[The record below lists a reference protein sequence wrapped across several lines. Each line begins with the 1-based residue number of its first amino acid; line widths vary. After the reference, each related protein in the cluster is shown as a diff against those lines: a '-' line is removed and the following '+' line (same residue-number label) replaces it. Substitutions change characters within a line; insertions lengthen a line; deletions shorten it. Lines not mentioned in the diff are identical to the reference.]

1 MFREKY
7 LTYKNLKSM
16 LKNYISR
23 LITVA
28 SCLGLTFLGSAQNAI
43 SVSSEANNVTQN
55 FNTMYDASTSAG
67 TLTLPDGWYIE
78 RQLSAPRTVGAFS
91 NATSE
96 LMYEGGTSLAS
107 NAKNGTWNFGA
118 SDNPSDRAIGGL
130 STTVANG
137 TRCVNLI
144 TLLHNSADKSISKFT
159 LDYDIEKYRKGDN
172 AAGFAVQLFYST
184 DGENWVNAGENFYT
198 LFSPDNETLGA
209 EIVPIETVSIA
220 DKSFMQNVEP
230 NTDIYLAWN
239 ISVASGASPNK
250 AMGLAIDNININ
262 VEYKNDDSNYIY
274 VEDVTGWNALT
285 LYATGDNELFGTFPG
300 STASSS
306 TVVNGVTY
314 KVFEYAGAGNYSLQI
329 TNNGAGKSLPEFA
342 FTGGRDY
349 YLCATSDA
357 ITEIADPSS
366 YTGWVDPSRPPF
378 VSSGIYLRG
387 EVNSW
392 GASADWEFS
401 NEGDNTYVL
410 YDKTISGTLKIAD
423 ANWSS
428 ACNYGSNGSTLLMD
442 TPYTLVS
449 GTDSNIS
456 CGSNTYACSRIV
468 LSIVNGTATLLL
480 ESNDDASDLS
490 AVYIIGD
497 NNEWN
502 YMSTSGQL
510 SVTETENVFKG
521 RVTMSAGTSGNCQ
534 WRLYQR
540 LGMSGVWGAPG
551 NVDATANATSGSLE
565 KGSTG
570 KMSTAAGTYDVTFNI
585 ATGEYSMEEVG
596 SYPVSMTL
604 QPQNVILVPSLPE
617 KVKILS
623 LNNSLIHYND
633 QAAMFNE
640 IAAAMGKDAV
650 WTKHTMLG
658 KPLSTHFN
666 EGDGL
671 GEDGTPTAKM
681 LIRNEAWSHII
692 LQEQSALPRTN
703 IETFRTNVKEWIDYI
718 REYCPNPNAI
728 IILPMNW
735 AYSGD
740 WENFTDF
747 NSKFNN
753 NYLDVARDLG
763 VVICPVAMAYQAIY
777 NAEGADATMTLYSDD
792 RHPTPKATYL
802 AACMEYS
809 LIFGEDANTI
819 SHTTA
824 TVTAD
829 EALQMR
835 NYASSTMSNFTNIV
849 DHNAG
854 IIRYSNIIYDQF
866 GMPIESENPVVYT
879 LSGGGSFDSN
889 NVFTSDKSLG
899 QFTLTATNDTFTSSA
914 NITVT
919 EAKTEVIVYP
929 SIKLNEDN
937 LSAEEN
943 FNSIGSEATATLPD
957 AWRIDRQ
964 TSAPRTVG
972 TFPLALTNTA
982 YSGGVNLPSN
992 ATNGLWNFGATD
1004 DTDRALGGISTG
1016 VDNGTRCVNL
1026 YAHLYNDGATNIE
1039 DLVVSYD
1046 IEKYRKGSNAA
1057 GFAVQLYY
1065 SIDGRNFTSAGENF
1079 YTYFAP
1085 DTETAGYDVVPGE
1098 TVTVSDI
1105 LPATLQPGCD
1115 LYLAW
1120 NISVASGDAANAAM
1134 AIAIDN
1140 FSIAGSL
1147 PEIPD
1152 SEHYIYVID
1161 NTGYEVLAL
1170 YAWGTSELFG
1180 AWPGQYPVGQQEIN
1194 GNTYKVFTFNI
1205 STEGSYNLIF
1215 NNGNNGQQLPD
1226 YNVTEPRDYYFV
1238 IDSTGVNELESGV
1251 ENIISDSNNNI
1262 SVIGNEIIANG
1273 EIYLYNI
1280 NGQLILKGYDKLN
1293 LKNVINGVYIAKT
1306 AHATK
1311 KIIL

>member
-1 MFREKY
+1 MTKNNIFRHF
-7 LTYKNLKSM
+7 L
-16 LKNYISR
+16 
-23 LITVA
+23 VA
-28 SCLGLTFLGSAQNAI
+28 SCLTLAFSASAQNAI
-43 SVSSEANNVTQN
+43 SVNADANKVTQD
-55 FNTMYDASTSAG
+55 FNTMYDSSTAEG
-67 TLTLPDGWYIE
+67 TLTLPDGWYVE
-78 RQLSAPRTVGAFS
+78 RQLTAPRTVGAFS
-91 NATSE
+91 DATST
-96 LMYEGGTSLAS
+96 LMYQGGTSLAS

-118 SDNPSDRAIGGL
+118 SDDASDRAIGGL
-130 STTVANG
+130 STTVSGG

-144 TLLHNSADKSISKFT
+144 TCLHNTADKCISKFS

-172 AAGFAVQLFYST
+172 SAGFAVQLYYST
-184 DGENWVNAGENFYT
+184 DGENWTNAGENFYT

-209 EIVPIETVSIA
+209 EIVPIETINIA
-220 DKSFMQNVEP
+220 DKSFMQNVD
-230 NTDIYLAWN
+230 TDGYIYLAWN
-239 ISVASGASPNK
+239 ISVAYGSSPNK
-250 AMGLAIDNININ
+250 AMGLAIDNINIE
-262 VEYKNDDSNYIY
+262 VEYNDNNTNYIY
-274 VEDVTGWNALT
+274 VEDVTGWSALT
-285 LYATGDNELFGTFPG
+285 LYTSGDAELFGTFPG
-300 STASSS
+300 AASTVS

-314 KVFEYAGAGNYSLQI
+314 KAFEYSGTGNYTLQATDNGAGN
-329 TNNGAGKSLPEFA
+329 SLPEFS

-349 YLCATSDA
+349 YLCATTSTLSE
-357 ITEIADPSS
+357 ITDPST

-392 GASADWEFS
+392 GADADWEFS
-401 NEGDNTYVL
+401 DEGDNTYVL
-410 YDKTISGTLKIAD
+410 YDKTISGSLKIAD

-442 TPYTLVS
+442 TPYTLTS

-456 CGSNTYACSRIV
+456 CGSNTYTCSRIV

-480 ESNDDASDLS
+480 ESDDDASNLS

-502 YMSTSGQL
+502 YMSTTGQL
-510 SVTETENVFKG
+510 SLTDTENIFAG
-521 RVTMSAGTSGNCQ
+521 RITMTAGTSGNCQ

-540 LGMSGVWGAPG
+540 LGMNGVWGAPG
-551 NVDATANATSGSLE
+551 SSDATTTTTAGTLE

-570 KMSTAAGTYDVTFNI
+570 KVATPAGTYDVTFNI
-585 ATGEYSMEEVG
+585 ATGEYSMTEVG

-640 IAAAMGKDAV
+640 IAAAMGKDAI

-658 KPLSTHFN
+658 KPLSTHYN

-671 GEDGTPTAKM
+671 GDDGTPTAKM

-703 IETFRTNVKEWIDYI
+703 IETFRANVKQWVDYI

-740 WENFTDF
+740 WDNFTSF
-747 NSKFNN
+747 NDKFND

-763 VVICPVAMAYQAIY
+763 VTICPVALAYQAIY
-777 NAEGADATMTLYSDD
+777 DAEGSEATMTLYSDD

-809 LIFGEDANTI
+809 LIFGEDAANI
-819 SHTTA
+819 SYTTSS
-824 TVTAD
+824 VTAD
-829 EALQMR
+829 EALDMR
-835 NYASSTMSNFTNIV
+835 KYASSTMAAFSNVV

-854 IIRYSNIIYDQF
+854 IVRFSNVIYDQF
-866 GMPIESENPVVYT
+866 GMPIESETPIEFT
-879 LSGGGSFDSN
+879 LSAGGSLDADH
-889 NVFTSDKSLG
+889 VFTSDKSLG
-899 QFTLTATNDTFTSSA
+899 EYSLTASNGTFTSTA
-914 NITVT
+914 TITVA
-919 EAKTEVIVYP
+919 EAETEVIVYP
-929 SIKLNEDN
+929 SIKLNEDT

-943 FNSIGSEATATLPD
+943 FNSIGSEASATLPD

-972 TFPLALTNTA
+972 TFPAALTSTSYA
-982 YSGGVNLPSN
+982 GGVSLPSN
-992 ATNGLWNFGATD
+992 AKNGLWNFGASD
-1004 DTDRALGGISTG
+1004 DSDRALGGISTG
-1016 VDNGTRCVNL
+1016 VANGTRCVNI
-1026 YAHLYNDGATNIE
+1026 YAHLYNDGATDIE
-1039 DLVVSYD
+1039 NLIVSYD
-1046 IEKYRKGSNAA
+1046 VEKYRKGSNAA

-1065 SIDGRNFTSAGENF
+1065 SIDGRNFTSAGDNF

-1085 DTETAGYDVVPGE
+1085 DSETAGYDVVPGE
-1098 TVTVSDI
+1098 TISVSDV
-1105 LPATLQPGCD
+1105 LDTTLQPGCD

-1120 NISVASGDAANAAM
+1120 NITVDSGDAANAAM
-1134 AIAIDN
+1134 ALAIDN
-1140 FSIAGSL
+1140 FSISGSL

-1161 NTGYEVLAL
+1161 NTGYDVLAL
-1170 YAWGTSELFG
+1170 YVWGTAELFG
-1180 AWPGQYPVGQQEIN
+1180 AWPGQYPVGQQEIY
-1194 GNTYKVFTFNI
+1194 GRTYKVFTLNT

-1215 NNGNNGQQLPD
+1215 NNGNNGLQLPD
-1226 YNVTEPRDYYFV
+1226 YTITELRDYYLELNAE
-1238 IDSTGVNELESGV
+1238 GVNELESGI
-1251 ENIISDSNNNI
+1251 EDISNDSNSDI
-1262 SVIGNEIIANG
+1262 VINGDNLIADG
-1273 EIYLYNI
+1273 EIHLYNI
-1280 NGQLILKGYDKLN
+1280 SGQLILKGFDCLN
-1293 LKNVINGVYIAKT
+1293 LNNLINGVYIAKSST
-1306 AHATK
+1306 STM
-1311 KIIL
+1311 KIVR